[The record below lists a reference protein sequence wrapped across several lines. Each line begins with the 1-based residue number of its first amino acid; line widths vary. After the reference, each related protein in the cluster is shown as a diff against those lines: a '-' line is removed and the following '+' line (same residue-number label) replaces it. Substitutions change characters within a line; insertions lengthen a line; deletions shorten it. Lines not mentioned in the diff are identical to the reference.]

1 MGMDVSYIRCEGR
14 KMEACDEYFLYR
26 NAMEMDL
33 KGADTFFLS
42 CMGLST
48 LEIVEELE
56 TMMGIPVVTSHQ
68 ATLWSALRH
77 CRVGAKL
84 PRLGRL
90 CMS

>member
-1 MGMDVSYIRCEGR
+1 M
-14 KMEACDEYFLYR
+14 
-26 NAMEMDL
+26 NL

-48 LEIVEELE
+48 MEIVDELE
-56 TMMGIPVVTSHQ
+56 KLMGVPVVTSHQ

-84 PRLGRL
+84 PNLGKL
-90 CMS
+90 FTY

>member
-1 MGMDVSYIRCEGR
+1 MDVSYIRCNGR

-26 NAMEMDL
+26 NAMKMDL

-48 LEIVEELE
+48 LEIVEEME
-56 TMMGIPVVTSHQ
+56 TAMGIPVVTSHQ

-84 PRLGRL
+84 PHLGKL
-90 CMS
+90 FTI